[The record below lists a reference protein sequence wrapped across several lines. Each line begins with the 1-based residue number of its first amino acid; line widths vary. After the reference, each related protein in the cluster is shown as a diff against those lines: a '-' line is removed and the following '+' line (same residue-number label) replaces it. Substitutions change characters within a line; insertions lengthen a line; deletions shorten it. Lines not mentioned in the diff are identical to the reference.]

1 MCAAPDKALG
11 ATGAASAAR
20 LGHASAKSSPHR
32 KGSMMNPDAPAIA
45 NIEAECALLGAM
57 MIENRLIDRV
67 ADIVRAEDFA
77 EPFMG
82 RLFTL
87 AMREHNL
94 GKLANPVT
102 LKPYID
108 QDPALAELGGSG
120 FLAQLTGS
128 GAALVGA
135 VDMAEQIADLAKRR
149 RLSERLL

>member
-1 MCAAPDKALG
+1 
-11 ATGAASAAR
+11 
-20 LGHASAKSSPHR
+20 
-32 KGSMMNPDAPAIA
+32 MMNPDAPAIA

-94 GKLANPVT
+94 GKLANQILDLRMEVT
-102 LKPYID
+102 WLD
-108 QDPALAELGGSG
+108 
-120 FLAQLTGS
+120 
-128 GAALVGA
+128 
-135 VDMAEQIADLAKRR
+135 RR
-149 RLSERLL
+149 RTPLRPADGFWEETHPKFSPYEELLRNLKGGRRERDRL